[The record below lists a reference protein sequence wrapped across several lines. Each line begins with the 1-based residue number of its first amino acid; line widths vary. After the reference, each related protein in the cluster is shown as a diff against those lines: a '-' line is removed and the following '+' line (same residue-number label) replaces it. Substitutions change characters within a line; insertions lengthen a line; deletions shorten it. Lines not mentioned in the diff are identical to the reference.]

1 MVEFRPFR
9 ALRPLPQHAAEIA
22 SLPYDVM
29 DSAEARLEV
38 ERHPLSF
45 VHVEK
50 PEVDLPA
57 GTDPHDP
64 EVYAQARANLD
75 SYVERGLMAQDAAP
89 LFYAYR
95 QTMDGR
101 AQTGLVGLAAVDEY
115 LSGVIRK
122 HELTRA
128 EKEADRIRHVDA
140 CNAHSS
146 PVFLTYRHR
155 PALDVVVA
163 RVTAG
168 MPAYDFVAD
177 DGVRHELWLLAD
189 LGDVAAVRDAFAA
202 LPNLYVAD
210 GHHRTASA
218 AKVGLLRREQHPDH
232 TGEEEFNFFMAVVFP
247 DDQLRILD
255 YNRVVRDLGMTVEDF
270 LGRVGERFEV
280 TSVPEPA
287 RPRRTHEFGMY
298 LAGGWYRLVPRR
310 DTWDVSNPVAA
321 LDVSILQDALLD
333 PILGTGDPRTDTRI
347 DFVGGIRG
355 LDELVRRVDSGREA
369 VAFALFPTSMDELLS
384 VADAGEIMPPKSTW
398 FEPKL
403 RSGLF
408 IHPLD

>member
-64 EVYAQARANLD
+64 QVYAQARANLD

-177 DGVRHELWLLAD
+177 DGVRHELSL
-189 LGDVAAVRDAFAA
+189 
-202 LPNLYVAD
+202 
-210 GHHRTASA
+210 
-218 AKVGLLRREQHPDH
+218 
-232 TGEEEFNFFMAVVFP
+232 
-247 DDQLRILD
+247 
-255 YNRVVRDLGMTVEDF
+255 
-270 LGRVGERFEV
+270 
-280 TSVPEPA
+280 
-287 RPRRTHEFGMY
+287 
-298 LAGGWYRLVPRR
+298 
-310 DTWDVSNPVAA
+310 
-321 LDVSILQDALLD
+321 
-333 PILGTGDPRTDTRI
+333 
-347 DFVGGIRG
+347 
-355 LDELVRRVDSGREA
+355 
-369 VAFALFPTSMDELLS
+369 
-384 VADAGEIMPPKSTW
+384 
-398 FEPKL
+398 
-403 RSGLF
+403 
-408 IHPLD
+408 IHI